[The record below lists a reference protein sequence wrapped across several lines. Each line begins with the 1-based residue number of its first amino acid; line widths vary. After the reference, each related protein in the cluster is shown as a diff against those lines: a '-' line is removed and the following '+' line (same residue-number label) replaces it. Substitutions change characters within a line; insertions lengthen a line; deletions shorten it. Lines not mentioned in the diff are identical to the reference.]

1 MNPSTRTIPI
11 IAVIAVAA
19 LSGALVSAIVERAA
33 VAANAPS
40 AQDPQLT
47 TLLKYVSVD
56 ASGNITIKG
65 GDIKIQSSGNFFVNP
80 SGNVTI
86 KGQAIAIESSQNINL
101 KSGHIDI
108 SATSSATLQGM
119 SNALVQSNGAT
130 AIKGSTVTIC
140 CPVR

>member
-19 LSGALVSAIVERAA
+19 LSGALVSVAVERAA
-33 VAANAPS
+33 VAASAPS

-47 TLLKYVSVD
+47 MLLKYVSVD

-65 GDIKIQSSGNFFVNP
+65 GDIKIQNSGNFFVNP

-101 KSGHIDI
+101 KSGKIDI

-119 SNALVQSNGAT
+119 SSALVQSNGAT
-130 AIKGSTVTIC
+130 AIKGGTVTIC
-140 CPVR
+140 CPAR